1 MKINLQNP
9 YGYKLCCA
17 NKNEKHYK
25 IIVITNTYDLAK
37 FEKERHLKM
46 QNKKEKFNWFI
57 LPIKKKEYYKLWKD
71 CPF

>member
-1 MKINLQNP
+1 MKIDLQNP
-9 YGYKLCCA
+9 YGYKLCCSK
-17 NKNEKHYK
+17 KNEKYYK

-46 QNKKEKFNWFI
+46 QNKKEKLNWFI